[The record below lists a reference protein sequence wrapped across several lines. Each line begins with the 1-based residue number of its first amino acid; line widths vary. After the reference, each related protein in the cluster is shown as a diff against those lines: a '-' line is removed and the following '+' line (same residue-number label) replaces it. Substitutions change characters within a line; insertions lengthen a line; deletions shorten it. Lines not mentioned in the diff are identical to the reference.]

1 MARRNNK
8 PSKQSLGDFLNELN
22 NNEEYGYKQL
32 RERLAIEREAR
43 AANAVEEEEPQGF
56 LSSAPSNLEVTTSMQ
71 ATPEEG
77 WMEGVQRAGYEAI
90 SGLFGDDGY
99 GNTDSRPLI
108 DRAGSG
114 VGKMISAVLPDAIE
128 RGIHLGQANIAMGMP
143 EGQVMDTTTG
153 QMRSDRV
160 ERMGVAAQEREQA
173 DMFQASRSTQAAMHA
188 MSEAD
193 GLGGWLSAATPQA
206 LGQMLGE
213 SVGQQ
218 LPQMAITAGSV
229 GLGLPL
235 MAASTYNA
243 EFQGAVEEAAQ
254 KDGVDINDPRRF
266 DRWMRENPTKVAE
279 AESKGRTRGGIIAGV
294 DLVSFGAG
302 GAIAKAIDNT
312 GIKRA
317 AFLAGANLVADV
329 GGGAGG
335 EAAAQLATEGK
346 IQMGEVLN
354 EGFAGLPLTLTQTPG
369 QIAEGVRNGRAIEA
383 EEYDRFN
390 RSIDQ
395 SILAQGNAQLAA
407 RQAEQ
412 AEADRAVNEAR
423 LLRAEGAIAQNEQSK
438 KDAWANASTPDMF
451 GEDPNVVGTFE
462 EQEALRRYE
471 DERRVLSL
479 QERSRAFE
487 AAERAR
493 AADEAA
499 YGDVV
504 QASRDAQFDARDEE
518 RARVAA
524 TQESIDPAF
533 NPPVESQMAE
543 QLRLALGKRGVEPAV
558 AEEVVQEVKAPASGP
573 VDVATSRYG
582 IDRRWT
588 LATDGIAYPRGS
600 EGNIMQGRE
609 VWNPKTQ
616 EALDASSAVTRGML
630 SLANTDVEGRAAYA
644 AANKEIVAAD
654 MEGRPPTFSM
664 VMREGRGRFE
674 GQQFPS
680 VVVAPA
686 VGVDGTQRV
695 YEYVLTPDKHL
706 RRTYRDADGV
716 PAGVEYLV
724 TNKETGSREW
734 SDNPPGMLAPDME
747 WGPAVDTTTAGEEI
761 TAQANN
767 LTPAPTSVAPVSPV
781 VTDVSTEQA
790 PAPRTT
796 QTADSGNGFIG
807 PARGRRTEP
816 NVGENRTTRVDESDP
831 LPFPAM
837 PRSAG
842 AVREDAPVAED
853 AVQEQ
858 LELPGMDVAQPEQT
872 ADAALAAARKKRE
885 DKLKKEKAEALK
897 KAKAAYTKDR
907 EKFLDDLLER
917 GLTPAQE
924 RKQLQDWMDK
934 NPEPTEGTVTVAP
947 APKPKAAVNP
957 QALDPQALAAKAV
970 ADRAKKDVASWRR
983 GLTTATNRATA
994 EARSRGMNQRDT
1006 VAFVAQRAQEY
1017 LNANPNPSQ
1026 EAAAAA
1032 TPANEAVTI
1041 REDDPRIQEQMDALR
1056 MFDTTTSDA
1065 DLRAQV
1071 MADLSLRQELDSN
1084 LDSNPV
1090 PEDKRASLE
1099 DVRKLLGLPTSN
1111 NARSARRAIGNGI
1124 VQLVTEETAN
1134 DFRANPS
1141 STAVAWYN
1149 GDKMYVNVSRLNKD
1163 NLMGELM
1170 GAIGHEGKHAA
1181 DASGK
1186 GKKGIGNFIGVEAN
1200 RRLRARIEEAASR
1213 GDRAAANAVRR
1224 ARAAA
1229 ERRPEL
1235 PGLYEVELP
1244 AYYITEVADRPTTL
1258 ARGLISAVRTG
1269 AKELLGVK
1277 DVNLNDIQY
1286 MADKMVENL
1295 SYESYVPGD
1304 VQRLL
1309 DRQAGISPGQLTGQ
1323 TEELDQAAYHGTPHN
1338 VDRFTTQRIGSGEG
1352 NQSYGWGL
1360 YFASERAVAEYYR
1373 DTLGGEGNLYQVE
1386 VPESSDLIDYDRAV
1400 RDSSPELLERLA
1412 PAIDRLAKEK
1422 QKNTT
1427 RRMNSEEAR
1436 QSVLRGTGKELYQ
1449 QLVKLERTPRRASE
1463 YLNSLGVPG
1472 LQYTDGQS
1480 RGRTDD
1486 GTKNI
1491 VIWDD
1496 STIGQPVQLDQD
1508 VDSMPQAERQQ
1519 YVNSITSSSRMYRG
1533 NRGNSDA
1540 PYSSDGALG
1549 PGYYYTSDR
1558 NAAQAYGPAVT
1569 AHDLSG
1575 FTKPLVITMR
1585 EAEAA
1590 EGNTAAAIAADPA
1603 FADENFNT
1611 RGGALRWAR
1620 DEWDQ
1625 WAGIGDPDFRS
1636 MLRDAGYD
1644 SVALVDNGTIV
1655 EMAVPRRAAAA
1666 GLDQDV
1672 DGNRYSPTPGVELS
1686 RSAAGRWTKQAG
1698 EFVRGMLFSNGG
1710 LGRDMNAK
1718 LQDSVGEAAHYAAL
1732 AQKSQ
1737 WELDRGI
1744 AQFAERNNMTLDEA
1758 NAEVAKRMEAL
1769 ETIAS
1774 PSRREAALSNYV
1786 AANPELTPMLDMYRS
1801 IAAASNKIADSVLAR
1816 RPLTEADRKFAQ
1828 SLKASAFAYTTRIYT
1843 SRQGEAGRSISRKML
1858 RTAAKATEKVRKG
1871 KALTKQEQ
1879 EAYTRYNEAAAY
1891 LMERLTIPPMETL
1904 LGMRQTRLNEL
1915 FDTWAEFDSDRFR
1928 EAAYDDAIRQGMDE
1942 TTAKEVARMAMIE
1955 ELDGLR
1961 GVSQVEAT
1969 LNEKADVVI
1978 RSLLG
1983 LNASSPTAST
1993 VGGLREDRG
2002 ILQKREDLAPELR
2015 RLMGEVTTSP
2025 SVMLSVTMAKQG
2037 ELIAR
2042 ENFLSKLAESGFVVP
2057 QNIAGTGVFA
2067 EHTVKLRG
2075 DTAGTLKDMMTTP
2088 EIARIVNAQLE
2099 MYSTVTDAA
2108 AISFMQSDAMLAAL
2122 ARAGVK
2128 GLSKLAG
2135 SAKLMSVV
2143 VSPFAM
2149 LMNATGSALMLLPN
2163 GVYSPGMM
2171 LDALSAAK
2179 DSVINTVREGSN
2191 YNDVL
2196 ANAVRWNVIDSARL
2210 QELRRGV
2217 HDALKD
2223 KVVNPTVA
2231 SKAWHNTKRGFGGV
2245 TETFAMTDA
2254 WTKIAAFMKQQDY
2267 LTKFYEAE
2275 GIKKTAD
2282 EISSEA
2288 AQIVRDTNFTY
2299 SKVPPVIRNVFER
2312 SGLTMFATYF
2322 WSVPQAISGN
2332 YIQVV
2337 KDIKRAKAA
2346 TTEKGKQ
2353 EAMAMATSR
2362 FLGTTAATAVIPV
2375 MGQMFVQALNGMGDE
2390 DEDKIKAMANMM
2402 RDEQPYADPLYLG
2415 KDKDGKPLFFLFNR
2429 FDPYGPVTDLVR
2441 ILGNSELEDG
2451 QKFDEMA
2458 SMVMG
2463 MAFKNSALVE
2473 AGKVLTSEERGNTS
2487 TRLERLPVIGEA
2499 VTELQGLA
2507 GYADW
2512 ARSLTTLVD
2521 RAFVPGVANVLD
2533 PETPR
2538 VADDYNSNLAAV
2550 IGMVTLASGGKAIKA
2565 DPDATL
2571 RSLGFELKE
2580 KKDSARKE
2588 IAMAFAN
2595 GDSPERIADMIVS
2608 SSNDMFHDFERVQR
2622 TYNGMVDGFDMSPR
2636 AAAAVLKSREGAGLN
2651 DVQIGLI
2658 RRGLLRGDKEMAIEL
2673 AGLLS
2678 EKSVTDRVA
2687 RTRGF
2692 KDDKEQAVTDAKS
2705 VLRILRQEYGM
2716 KVGE

>member
-1 MARRNNK
+1 MARRNTK
-8 PSKQSLGDFLNELN
+8 PSARPLSDLVNELN

-32 RERLAIEREAR
+32 RERLAVEREAR

-56 LSSAPSNLEVTTSMQ
+56 LSSAPSDLEVTASMQ

-99 GNTDSRPLI
+99 GNTDARPLI

-128 RGIHLGQANIAMGMP
+128 RGMNLGQASIAMGMP

-153 QMRSDRV
+153 RMRSDRA

-173 DMFQASRSTQAAMHA
+173 DMFQASRSTQEAMRK
-188 MSEAD
+188 MSDAET
-193 GLGGWLSAATPQA
+193 LGGWLEAATPTA

-218 LPQMAITAGSV
+218 LPQMAITAGSL

-254 KDGVDINDPRRF
+254 KDGVDINDPLLF

-279 AESKGRTRGGIIAGV
+279 AESKGRTRGSIIAGV
-294 DLVSFGAG
+294 DLVTFGAG
-302 GAIAKAIDNT
+302 GAVAKAVDNT
-312 GIKRA
+312 GLKRA

-335 EAAAQLATEGK
+335 EAAAQLATDGK

-354 EGFAGLPLTLTQTPG
+354 EGFAGLPLSLTQTPG
-369 QIAEGVRNGRAIEA
+369 QIVEGARRGREIEA
-383 EEYDRFN
+383 AESYLFN
-390 RSIDQ
+390 NSIDQ
-395 SILAQGNAQLAA
+395 AIIEQGNAQLVA

-412 AEADRAVNEAR
+412 AEYDRAVNEAR
-423 LLRAEGAIAQNEQSK
+423 LSRAEGAIAQNEQNK
-438 KDAWANASTPDMF
+438 KNAWTNASTPDMF
-451 GEDPNVVGTFE
+451 GADPDIVGTFE

-471 DERRVLSL
+471 DERHALSL
-479 QERSRAFE
+479 QERRRAFE
-487 AAERAR
+487 AAEQAK

-499 YGDVV
+499 YAQRVE
-504 QASRDAQFDARDEE
+504 ASREEQFAAAEAE
-518 RARVAA
+518 RAQVAA
-524 TQESIDPAF
+524 SQAEIENAFRDPDLVEQDNAPQETAITAAFKKAAADAVAKELKAAEDYRAAQKRADSTRSAEAIAEAEIALDEYEKAQQERIEAEKEEGFRLLEEQEARRVELARTANSNSAMQNNPMAQQLAAIGALVGRSPANSTTAQT
-533 NPPVESQMAE
+533 NPPA
-543 QLRLALGKRGVEPAV
+543 A
-558 AEEVVQEVKAPASGP
+558 EVVQEVAPASQEVTTPENSGN
-573 VDVATSRYG
+573 VGRSTARVTQSTS
-582 IDRRWT
+582 
-588 LATDGIAYPRGS
+588 
-600 EGNIMQGRE
+600 E
-609 VWNPKTQ
+609 
-616 EALDASSAVTRGML
+616 
-630 SLANTDVEGRAAYA
+630 
-644 AANKEIVAAD
+644 
-654 MEGRPPTFSM
+654 
-664 VMREGRGRFE
+664 
-674 GQQFPS
+674 
-680 VVVAPA
+680 
-686 VGVDGTQRV
+686 
-695 YEYVLTPDKHL
+695 
-706 RRTYRDADGV
+706 
-716 PAGVEYLV
+716 
-724 TNKETGSREW
+724 
-734 SDNPPGMLAPDME
+734 
-747 WGPAVDTTTAGEEI
+747 
-761 TAQANN
+761 
-767 LTPAPTSVAPVSPV
+767 
-781 VTDVSTEQA
+781 
-790 PAPRTT
+790 
-796 QTADSGNGFIG
+796 GNGFIG

-816 NVGENRTTRVDESDP
+816 NVGESRTTRIDESDP

-837 PRSAG
+837 QRSAG
-842 AVREDAPVAED
+842 TVREDAPVAED
-853 AVQEQ
+853 VVQEQ
-858 LELPGMDVAQPEQT
+858 LELHGMDVVQPEQT
-872 ADAALAAARKKRE
+872 TDAALQAARKKRE
-885 DKLKKEKAEALK
+885 DRIKKEKSEALK
-897 KAKAAYTKDR
+897 KAKAAYAKDR

-947 APKPKAAVNP
+947 APKPKAAV
-957 QALDPQALAAKAV
+957 DPQALAAKAV

-1026 EAAAAA
+1026 EAAAEA

-1041 REDDPRIQEQMDALR
+1041 REDDPRIQEQIDALR

-1071 MADLSLRQELDSN
+1071 MADLSLNQELDGN
-1084 LDSNPV
+1084 LDSNPI

-1134 DFRANPS
+1134 NFRSRPS
-1141 STAVAWYN
+1141 ATAVAWYN
-1149 GDKMYVNVSRLNKD
+1149 GGKLYVNVNRLNKD

-1186 GKKGIGNFIGVEAN
+1186 GKRGISHFIGVEAN
-1200 RRLRARIEEAASR
+1200 RRLRTRIEEAASR

-1224 ARAAA
+1224 ARSAADA
-1229 ERRPEL
+1229 RPDL

-1277 DVNLNDIQY
+1277 DVNLNDVQY

-1295 SYESYVPGD
+1295 SYESSADGS
-1304 VQRLL
+1304 VQELL
-1309 DRQAGISPGQLTGQ
+1309 DRQAGTNPDQLDGQ

-1373 DTLGGEGNLYQVE
+1373 DTLGGEGNLYQAE

-1463 YLNSLGVPG
+1463 YLNSMGVPG

-1480 RGRTDD
+1480 RGRTDE

-1496 STIGQPVQLDQD
+1496 SQV
-1508 VDSMPQAERQQ
+1508 S
-1519 YVNSITSSSRMYRG
+1519 
-1533 NRGNSDA
+1533 A
-1540 PYSSDGALG
+1540 PIAL
-1549 PGYYYTSDR
+1549 
-1558 NAAQAYGPAVT
+1558 N
-1569 AHDLSG
+1569 
-1575 FTKPLVITMR
+1575 
-1585 EAEAA
+1585 
-1590 EGNTAAAIAADPA
+1590 
-1603 FADENFNT
+1603 
-1611 RGGALRWAR
+1611 
-1620 DEWDQ
+1620 
-1625 WAGIGDPDFRS
+1625 
-1636 MLRDAGYD
+1636 
-1644 SVALVDNGTIV
+1644 
-1655 EMAVPRRAAAA
+1655 
-1666 GLDQDV
+1666 QDV
-1672 DGNRYSPTPGVELS
+1672 DGSRYNPTPGAELS
-1686 RSAAGRWTKQAG
+1686 RSAAGLWTKKAG
-1698 EFVRGMLFSNGG
+1698 EFVRGMLFSDGG

-1737 WELDRGI
+1737 WEMDRGV
-1744 AQFAERNNMTLDEA
+1744 ARFAERNNMTVDEA

-1801 IAAASNKIADSVLAR
+1801 IAAGANKIADSVLAR

-1828 SLKASAFAYTTRIYT
+1828 SLKDSAFAYLTRIYT
-1843 SRQGEAGRSISRKML
+1843 SRQGNEGRDISRKML
-1858 RTAAKATEKVRKG
+1858 RTAAKATKKVQKG
-1871 KALTKQEQ
+1871 EALTKQEQ
-1879 EAYTRYNEAAAY
+1879 EAYTRYNEAATY

-1915 FDTWAEFDSDRFR
+1915 FDTWAEFDSERFR

-1955 ELDGLR
+1955 KLDGLR
-1961 GVSQVEAT
+1961 EVSQVET
-1969 LNEKADVVI
+1969 LLNEKADVVI

-1983 LNASSPTAST
+1983 LSASSPTAST

-2025 SVMLSVTMAKQG
+2025 SVMLAVTMAKQG

-2042 ENFLSKLAESGFVVP
+2042 ENFLNKLAESGLVVP
-2057 QNIAGTGVFA
+2057 QNIAGTGIFA

-2075 DTAGTLKDMMTTP
+2075 DTAGALKDMMTTP
-2088 EIARIVNAQLE
+2088 EVARIVNAQLE
-2099 MYSTVTDAA
+2099 MYSSVTDAA
-2108 AISFMQSDAMLAAL
+2108 AISFMQSDVFLAAL
-2122 ARAGVK
+2122 ARAGMK
-2128 GLSKLAG
+2128 GMSKLAG
-2135 SAKLMSVV
+2135 SAKMMSVV
-2143 VSPFAM
+2143 FSPFASIA
-2149 LMNATGSALMLLPN
+2149 NAIGSVLMLLPN
-2163 GVYSPGMM
+2163 GVYNPRMVK
-2171 LDALSAAK
+2171 DAAAAAK
-2179 DSVINTVREGSN
+2179 DSVMNTIREGGN
-2191 YNDVL
+2191 YSDVL

-2210 QELRRGV
+2210 QELRRSV
-2217 HDALKD
+2217 HQALKD
-2223 KVVNPTVA
+2223 KVVNPSVGN
-2231 SKAWHNTKRGFGGV
+2231 KALHNVKRGVGGV

-2254 WTKIAAFMKQQDY
+2254 WTKIAAFIKQQDY
-2267 LTKFYEAE
+2267 LAKFYEAE

-2299 SKVPPVIRNVFER
+2299 SRVPPIIRNVFER
-2312 SGLTMFATYF
+2312 SGTTMFATYF
-2322 WSVPQAISGN
+2322 YSVPLTIAGN
-2332 YIQVV
+2332 YQQAYR
-2337 KDIKRAKAA
+2337 DIVRAKNA
-2346 TTEKGKQ
+2346 TTAAGRA
-2353 EAMAMATSR
+2353 EATQMAITR
-2362 FLGTTAATAVIPV
+2362 LGGTTAVTAILPV
-2375 MGQMFVQALNGMGDE
+2375 MGQMLAQAINGMGDE
-2390 DEDKIKAMANMM
+2390 DEEKVKAMANMM
-2402 RDEQPYADPLYLG
+2402 REGQPYADPIYLG
-2415 KDKDGKPLFFLFNR
+2415 KDKDGNPLFFLFNR
-2429 FDPYGPVTDLVR
+2429 IDPYGPFTDLVR
-2441 ILGNSELEDG
+2441 IYANKDLSND
-2451 QKFDEMA
+2451 QKFDEML
-2458 SMVMG
+2458 SMVKG
-2463 MAFKNSALVE
+2463 MWFTNSAIAE
-2473 AGKVLTSEERGNTS
+2473 AYKVLSDEERGNTS
-2487 TRLERLPVIGEA
+2487 TRLERLPGIGDA
-2499 VTELQGLA
+2499 VLGLQSTV

-2512 ARSLTTLVD
+2512 ARSLTTLAD
-2521 RAFVPGVANVLD
+2521 RAFVPGAVNVLD
-2533 PETPR
+2533 PENPS
-2538 VADDYNSNLAAV
+2538 VEGDYNSTVAQLLGV
-2550 IGMVTLASGGKAIKA
+2550 MTFASGGKAVKA
-2565 DPDATL
+2565 DPATAL
-2571 RSLGFELKE
+2571 RSLGFEIKK
-2580 KKDSARKE
+2580 KKDSARKRVAQA
-2588 IAMAFAN
+2588 IAN

-2651 DVQIGLI
+2651 DVQVGLI